1 MNKPMKWNSYA
12 GVVLVASFVTPS
24 AFGEAPIGDLREG
37 SPPVATFQDCDICP
51 VMAVVPPGSFQMGS
65 PATELAHMEEESP
78 IHTVTL
84 AKPFALGIYEV
95 TFDEFD
101 ACYEADGCDD
111 SPPTTGWMTKLGVGE
126 GVAQSEDWKRGK
138 RPVIK
143 VSWNDAREYVE
154 WLAEHTGKPYRLAS
168 EAEWEYAARAGTATP
183 FYFGETISTDQAN
196 YRGTH
201 VYGNGSRGVFRG
213 RTVDVGSFAPNA
225 FGLHD
230 MHGNVWEWVEDCWHE
245 NYQNAPADGSAW
257 RTPRCRKR
265 VLRSGGWANSPDGLR
280 SAMRIPNGAGINSD
294 IVGFRVARSLSPQE
308 IDEYASRLEPSSD
321 Q

>member
-1 MNKPMKWNSYA
+1 MKWNSYSGEA
-12 GVVLVASFVTPS
+12 AATVVACLVTTS
-24 AFGEAPIGDLREG
+24 AFGGAAIAQQEG
-37 SPPVATFQDCDICP
+37 SPPVATFQDCDVCP
-51 VMAVVPPGSFQMGS
+51 AMAVVPPGSFWMGS
-65 PATELAHMEEESP
+65 PETEIGRTDEESP
-78 IHTVTL
+78 VREVTL
-84 AKPFALGIYEV
+84 AKPFALGTHEV

-101 ACYEADGCDD
+101 ACHEADGCD
-111 SPPTTGWMTKLGVGE
+111 SPSTSGWMAKLGWGSRAE
-126 GVAQSEDWKRGK
+126 GWERGR

-143 VSWNDAREYVE
+143 VSWRDAQEYVA

-168 EAEWEYAARAGTATP
+168 EAEWEYAARAGTKTP

-213 RTVDVGSFAPNA
+213 RTVDVGSFPPNA

-245 NYQNAPADGSAW
+245 NYQDAPADGSA
-257 RTPRCRKR
+257 RSARRCRQR
-265 VLRSGGWANSPDGLR
+265 VLRGGGWANSPGGLR
-280 SAMRIPNGAGINSD
+280 SAIRIPNGAGVDSD
-294 IVGFRVARSLSPQE
+294 IVGFRVARGLSQQE
-308 IDEYASRLEPSSD
+308 IDEHLSRLE